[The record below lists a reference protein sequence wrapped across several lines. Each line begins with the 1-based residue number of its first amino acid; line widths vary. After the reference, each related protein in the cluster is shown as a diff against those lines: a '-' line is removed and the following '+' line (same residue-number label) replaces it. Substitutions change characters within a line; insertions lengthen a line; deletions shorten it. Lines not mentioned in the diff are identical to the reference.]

1 MLQRELVDVP
11 AHTNKKVFSAL
22 EFSLGTP
29 LVYGSACTG
38 LGTEHWAAAR
48 GHPLRPHFVAFAC
61 DNSADSTAWLLANG
75 RQLQHIADIM
85 SQEFKDAPVV
95 QIFVCGFPC
104 QPFSSIGTHA
114 GVEHEKA
121 GNVWYYVFTYLKDK
135 QPRIAILE
143 NVEGLITH
151 HPQTFRMIF
160 QMIKDIVDRRTG
172 EACYSIHWDILDSLK
187 VGCVPQRRRRL
198 YIILLRRCGRSH
210 VPFTWPKPI
219 PPPPL
224 SAVLEGTALRSY
236 HNYPIPCGK
245 TVRRNVEAAL
255 RKTQRLADA
264 RGVRAES
271 IPVVVDVGGTALNLG
286 EDHTPC
292 LTKTRG
298 QTRAFFNL
306 NSGTFLGAT
315 EMFRLQGHT
324 DDEIMSMKMVV
335 SENKLGALLGNAM
348 TKTVLQ
354 RLIAA
359 SISAYEG
366 HC

>member
-1 MLQRELVDVP
+1 M
-11 AHTNKKVFSAL
+11 
-22 EFSLGTP
+22 
-29 LVYGSACTG
+29 
-38 LGTEHWAAAR
+38 
-48 GHPLRPHFVAFAC
+48 
-61 DNSADSTAWLLANG
+61 WLLANG
-75 RQLQHIADIM
+75 QQLQHISDIM

-104 QPFSSIGTHA
+104 QPCSSIGTHA
-114 GVEHEKA
+114 GVEHEAA
-121 GNVWYYVFTYLKDK
+121 GSVWFYVWTYLKEK

-151 HPQTFRMIF
+151 HTQTFRMIF
-160 QMIKDIVDRRTG
+160 QMIRGIVARRSG
-172 EACYSIHWDILDSLK
+172 EQCYSIHWDIIDSLK

-210 VPFTWPKPI
+210 VPFTWPKPV

-224 SAVLEGTALRSY
+224 SAVLEGAPLRSY
-236 HNYPIPCGK
+236 HNYPIPRGE

-255 RKTQRLADA
+255 QKIQKLADA
-264 RGVRAES
+264 RGVRVES
-271 IPVVVDVGGTALNLG
+271 IPVVVDVGGTGTNLG

-292 LTKTRG
+292 LIKTRG
-298 QTRAFFNL
+298 QTRVFFNL
-306 NSGTFLGAT
+306 NSGSFLSAT
-315 EMFRLQGHT
+315 EMFRLQGYT
-324 DDEIMSMKMVV
+324 DDEIGSMNMVM
-335 SENKLGALLGNAM
+335 SENKLGSLLGNAM

-359 SISAYEG
+359 AISAYEG